1 MISQKTFLKNIDKHL
16 LDIKIGSKNFNK
28 SVDCMT
34 YCKKT
39 DRFFVSMYQKIFQ
52 LRFVDNQLEVEAE
65 IEGPKSWIYTIL
77 VSEDGDTLYT
87 GGMDKEVN
95 VWDTQLQTVLTT
107 YKGFSKKVLDIVASP
122 DNFKVYVCDYKSDI
136 KVIDMLETKIV
147 QNLEG
152 HNDRDQEE
160 YEDNIQCLILSKDGN
175 YLYSG
180 GFDDVIRVWDTNE
193 YKQIKF
199 LKGHDG
205 TVESLAL
212 SKNEK
217 ILYSGSGDENIK
229 IWDLDNNKCIKT
241 LEGH

>member
-1 MISQKTFLKNIDKHL
+1 M
-16 LDIKIGSKNFNK
+16 
-28 SVDCMT
+28 
-34 YCKKT
+34 
-39 DRFFVSMYQKIFQ
+39 
-52 LRFVDNQLEVEAE
+52 EAE

-152 HNDRDQEE
+152 HNDRD
-160 YEDNIQCLILSKDGN
+160 
-175 YLYSG
+175 
-180 GFDDVIRVWDTNE
+180 
-193 YKQIKF
+193 
-199 LKGHDG
+199 
-205 TVESLAL
+205 
-212 SKNEK
+212 
-217 ILYSGSGDENIK
+217 
-229 IWDLDNNKCIKT
+229 
-241 LEGH
+241 